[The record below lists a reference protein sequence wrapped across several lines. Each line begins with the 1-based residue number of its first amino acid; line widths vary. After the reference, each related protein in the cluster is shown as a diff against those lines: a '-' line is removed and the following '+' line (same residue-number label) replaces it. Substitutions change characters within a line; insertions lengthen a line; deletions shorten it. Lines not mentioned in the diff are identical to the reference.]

1 MTIFFHQRSH
11 TTLKY
16 CSHVI
21 YESGYKL
28 GSLRWKI
35 GASIIRYRINKFSRP
50 LCKSINLHLQI
61 FIGKS
66 QKPLL
71 NQNKFSPCLTFSL
84 LHCSR
89 VTYLTHQDTAYQSE
103 ELVCHHPSLSH
114 CHACYISGYI
124 YLHIFHVSFLLKR
137 HLSRGHEISCLAHY
151 LEQTDDKP
159 FSRLIGPTH
168 INK

>member
-1 MTIFFHQRSH
+1 MSIFHQHSH

-35 GASIIRYRINKFSRP
+35 GASLIRYRINKSSKP
-50 LCKSINLHLQI
+50 LCKSINLHLQK

-71 NQNKFSPCLTFSL
+71 NQSNLSPCLTFSL
-84 LHCSR
+84 LHCNH
-89 VTYLTHQDTAYQSE
+89 VTYLTHQDTAYQSS
-103 ELVCHHPSLSH
+103 ELMCYHFSLS
-114 CHACYISGYI
+114 CLLISEYV
-124 YLHIFHVSFLLKR
+124 YLHIFRVNFLFKR
-137 HLSRGHEISCLAHY
+137 QLFRGHKISCHAQH
-151 LEQTDDKP
+151 LERTDNKP
-159 FSRLIGPTH
+159 FSRLIGPVH
-168 INK
+168 LCR

>member
-35 GASIIRYRINKFSRP
+35 GTSIIRYRINKFSRP

-84 LHCSR
+84 LHCSH
-89 VTYLTHQDTAYQSE
+89 VTYLTYQDISYQSN
-103 ELVCHHPSLSH
+103 ELAYHLPSLSCLLYFWVH
-114 CHACYISGYI
+114 LPAYISI
-124 YLHIFHVSFLLKR
+124 QLSSQETLL
-137 HLSRGHEISCLAHY
+137 LWPQNFMLCTPPG
-151 LEQTDDKP
+151 TDW
-159 FSRLIGPTH
+159 
-168 INK
+168 